1 MRREKMGQG
10 KIMVKKVKKLLY
22 RSFDEDLSDAEKSN
36 LEKAL
41 EGSEE
46 LRKDMAEINRQRQAL
61 SQNEGVSFEPMF
73 AERVINRLSSPPML
87 ENGLEAFYETFK
99 NMFRKIAIAGAVT
112 MLVLIS
118 YNLTIGD
125 QITEEE
131 AFFASDI
138 TYEELSRLPLF
149 Y

>member
-1 MRREKMGQG
+1 
-10 KIMVKKVKKLLY
+10 MVKKVKKLLY

-41 EGSEE
+41 EVSEE
-46 LRKDMAEINRQRQAL
+46 LRKDMAEIHRQRQAL

-73 AERVINRLSSPPML
+73 AERVINRLSSPPVL

-125 QITEEE
+125 QVTEEE